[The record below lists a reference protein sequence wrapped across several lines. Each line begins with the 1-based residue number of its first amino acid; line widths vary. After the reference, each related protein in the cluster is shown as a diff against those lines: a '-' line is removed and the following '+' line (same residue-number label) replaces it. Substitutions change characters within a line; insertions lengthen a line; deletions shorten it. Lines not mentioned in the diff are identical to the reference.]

1 MTRRV
6 FFFSILLHFSNF
18 HIPRSQ
24 LTVTNSLFT
33 SDKSGTQMVDFQVYP
48 GTRNIKPKK
57 ICFKQVQQA
66 CSSNWLKNY
75 FSLAVGTTK
84 YQNLKPHFGYMY
96 PIQHFCMHYNP
107 MFMNFVYF
115 LSFLKWI
122 PYTFC
127 KTELITLPTNPTRRS
142 PDIVLYYLISSVN
155 VMKFWNYT
163 YSILY
168 YYQVWKNSCLR
179 RRVLN
184 WP

>member
-33 SDKSGTQMVDFQVYP
+33 SDKSGTQMVEFQVYP
-48 GTRNIKPKK
+48 GTRNINPKNFVLGKFNKPVLQ
-57 ICFKQVQQA
+57 IDFEMLIGA
-66 CSSNWLKNY
+66 FN
-75 FSLAVGTTK
+75 TK
-84 YQNLKPHFGYMY
+84 TWNRILVMY
-96 PIQHFCMHYNP
+96 PIQHFCVYYNP

-115 LSFLKWI
+115 LYWNGYLTNFW
-122 PYTFC
+122 
-127 KTELITLPTNPTRRS
+127 KTELITLPTNPTRRC

-163 YSILY
+163 YSYTILTTRY
-168 YYQVWKNSCLR
+168 AKIPVWVDASWIDHK
-179 RRVLN
+179 
-184 WP
+184 